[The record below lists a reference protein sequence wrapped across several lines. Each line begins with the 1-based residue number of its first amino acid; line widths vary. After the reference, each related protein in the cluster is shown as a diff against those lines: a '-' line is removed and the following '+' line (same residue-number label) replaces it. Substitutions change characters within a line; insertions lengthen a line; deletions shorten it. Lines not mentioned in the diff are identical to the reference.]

1 MIPTPLRLPLAALF
15 LALLAGMGGVA
26 AALHMHGKA
35 VAARQQAQRAWA
47 DAQASLEGLP
57 QRIALVH
64 AMRAHLPEQQR
75 RGFAGQARRLDWISA
90 LSQTQRA
97 FALQDVTWR
106 LEPSRPTAL
115 AGLTATR
122 MHLALAPMTPAELG
136 TWLTRLDALGVG
148 LFTVEQCDW
157 MPAVPPPRMQC
168 TLNWWTLQAEG
179 SAR

>member
-1 MIPTPLRLPLAALF
+1 MIPTPLRVPLAALI
-15 LALLAGMGGVA
+15 LALLAGLGGVA

-47 DAQASLEGLP
+47 EAQAALEGLP

-64 AMRAHLPEQQR
+64 AWRAHLMEQQR
-75 RGFAGQARRLDWISA
+75 RGFVGHPRRLDWASA
-90 LSQTQRA
+90 LAQTQRDI
-97 FALQDVTWR
+97 ALESVTWR

-115 AGLTATR
+115 PGLTATR
-122 MHLALAPMTPAELG
+122 MHLDLAPMTPAELG
-136 TWLTRLDALGVG
+136 AWLTRLDALGGG

-168 TLNWWTLQAEG
+168 TLNWWTLQTEG
-179 SAR
+179 VTR